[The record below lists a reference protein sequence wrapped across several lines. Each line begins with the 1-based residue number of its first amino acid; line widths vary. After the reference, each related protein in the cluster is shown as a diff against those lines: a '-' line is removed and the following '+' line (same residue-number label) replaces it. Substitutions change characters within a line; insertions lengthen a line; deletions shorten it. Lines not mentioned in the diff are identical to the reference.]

1 MARRSNARQYEV
13 GSFSMSLDGD
23 IQGQLNKFFGDI
35 ADKCYRPA
43 TYVASTVLYDEI
55 KLRVPKDTGGLEN
68 AIYRY
73 REKSDTHINNLNKS
87 TFYVGVNKRKAP
99 HWWLIEHGHWQRR
112 QAILLNGK
120 WVTLKNPLA
129 NPKYV
134 PAQPYFRPAIDAK
147 MNEALQAGL
156 IEFKKRFESK

>member
-1 MARRSNARQYEV
+1 MANNARQ
-13 GSFSMSLDGD
+13 FSSDTFAIALNGD
-23 IQGQLNKFFGDI
+23 IQGQLKKFFVDA
-35 ADKCYRPA
+35 ADKVYRPA
-43 TYVASTVLYDEI
+43 AYVASTVLYDEVVQ
-55 KLRVPKDTGGLEN
+55 RVPERTGKLKS

-73 REKSDTHINNLNKS
+73 REKQDTQDKAI
-87 TFYVGVNKRKAP
+87 FYVGVNKRKAP

-112 QAILLNGK
+112 QAILLNGR

-134 PAQPYFRPAIDAK
+134 PAQPYFRPSIDAK

-156 IEFKKRFESK
+156 TEFKKRFESK